1 MPENR
6 RMGQPHEDAAVPY
19 LSVVVPVYNE
29 QENLKALH
37 RRIADALDPL
47 GRSWELILVDD
58 GSRDRSRDVL
68 ETIQRDDPEH
78 VRVVELLRNFG
89 QHAAVFAG
97 FSRTRGEVIVT
108 LDADLQNPPEEIPVL
123 LRKIDEGYDVVGGYR
138 SAREDSWFRKA
149 ASRVVNRL
157 TARATGVKMRDYG
170 CMLRAYRRPI
180 VEAMVETS
188 EIATFIPAL
197 ANTFARDVAEVE
209 VAHAPR
215 LGGRSKYSV
224 RRLLRL
230 NFDLM
235 TGFSTLPLQ
244 FISYVGAFI
253 AILGFAFGIYLFIRR
268 LRHGPEVEGVFTL
281 FAILFAFLGV
291 QLFCLGLMG
300 EYVGR
305 IYAEVRHRPRYLVR
319 RVREGRPGQEAL
331 PEREVRDG
339 KPGPRDKPRRT
350 LSV

>member
-1 MPENR
+1 MTEMRGR
-6 RMGQPHEDAAVPY
+6 RPD
-19 LSVVVPVYNE
+19 LSLVVPIYNE
-29 QENLKALH
+29 EENLRELH
-37 RRIADALDPL
+37 GRIAATLAPL
-47 GRSWELILVDD
+47 GRSWELLLVDD
-58 GSRDRSRDVL
+58 GSRDASPRL
-68 ETIQRDDPEH
+68 LQALLKDDPEH
-78 VRVVELLRNFG
+78 VRVIELLRNFG

-97 FSRTRGEVIVT
+97 FSLARGEVIVT

-123 LRKIDEGYDVVGGYR
+123 LRKIDEGFDVVGGYR
-138 SAREDSWFRKA
+138 REREDSWFRRA

-157 TARATGVKMRDYG
+157 TARATGVRMRDYG

-180 VEAMVETS
+180 VEAMVRTS

-215 LGGRSKYSV
+215 RRGQSKYSV

-244 FISYVGAFI
+244 FISWVGAGL
-253 AILGFAFGIYLFIRR
+253 AVLGFAFGIFLFIRR
-268 LRHGPEVEGVFTL
+268 LIVGPEVEGVFTL

-305 IYAEVRHRPRYLVR
+305 IFAAVRHRPRYLIR
-319 RVREGRPGQEAL
+319 TVRESGTAREGEAMQEGEAVREARGAGRG
-331 PEREVRDG
+331 RSG
-339 KPGPRDKPRRT
+339 
-350 LSV
+350 